1 MDEKEKETNKKLK
14 EDIHALK
21 EKISTEGI
29 QSNNNLEYLYKL
41 VDIEKDL
48 CEIEKGGESMNGY
61 GRYGYEGYNEYND
74 YGRRGYGRDEYGRSN
89 YGRRGRYRGDEQ
101 LNAMYNEYGRY
112 EEGKEQYNRGGNYNA
127 KEDSIKS
134 LEYMLESM
142 VDFVKMLKQD
152 AKSQEEVNLI
162 KEYTRKISEM

>member
-1 MDEKEKETNKKLK
+1 
-14 EDIHALK
+14 
-21 EKISTEGI
+21 
-29 QSNNNLEYLYKL
+29 
-41 VDIEKDL
+41 
-48 CEIEKGGESMNGY
+48 MNGY

-74 YGRRGYGRDEYGRSN
+74 YGRRGYGRDEYGRDE
-89 YGRRGRYRGDEQ
+89 YGRRSRDSRGRYRGDEQ

>member
-1 MDEKEKETNKKLK
+1 MNERVYKATEEKVEDILK
-14 EDIHALK
+14 E
-21 EKISTEGI
+21 GI
-29 QSNNNLEYLYKL
+29 NTNNLNLLYQL
-41 VDIEKDL
+41 VDIQKDI
-48 CEIEKGGESMNGY
+48 CEIERSDSMHY
-61 GRYGYEGYNEYND
+61 GNYDSYGA
-74 YGRRGYGRDEYGRSN
+74 RMRDS
-89 YGRRGRYRGDEQ
+89 RGRYMGYGHLDK
-101 LNAMYNEYGRY
+101 MYSEYGRY